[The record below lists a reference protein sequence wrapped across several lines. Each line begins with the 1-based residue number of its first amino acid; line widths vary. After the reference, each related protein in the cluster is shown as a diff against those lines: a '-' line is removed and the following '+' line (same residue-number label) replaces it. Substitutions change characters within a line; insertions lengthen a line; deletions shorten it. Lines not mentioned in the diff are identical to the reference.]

1 MSRLIERNTIKALV
15 SACEKFIFSEVLRS
29 QEDAGSAVKRRLFQI
44 GTVFSHVPSG
54 TITNDPLVSGF
65 HSSVSALFFP
75 RFNLFGKKVEAQR
88 TGRLVKVYILAFEL
102 IALHKQLVF

>member
-1 MSRLIERNTIKALV
+1 VQEAQGINFQLAHI
-15 SACEKFIFSEVLRS
+15 SEVFGL
-29 QEDAGSAVKRRLFQI
+29 GRRLFQI
-44 GTVFSHVPSG
+44 GTAFSHVPSG
-54 TITNDPLVSGF
+54 TTTNDPLVSEF